1 MRCILRHAPV
11 GMLPR
16 ALRVA
21 TWLGSVV
28 MTLGAATPRAA
39 AQVAPS
45 FPDSGFGTIR
55 GTVFD
60 SLLGSPLAGAHVAV
74 LRGTPSTET
83 DRRGRYVLDSVPAGH
98 QVVTFS
104 HTALD
109 SIGLSSFAF
118 PVTVQAGGMS
128 TLPLGVPSHATYW
141 RAACGAPRRAGADSG
156 IVFGTVRDAETG
168 QRLSSAR
175 VAVTWLT
182 VRWDSPRRWRP
193 DWAVGEVWADPQ
205 GTYYLCGAPVEYLVT
220 AQATSGRFSSGVVD
234 VLVNT
239 RGVVRRDLSVS
250 REVLAVGPD
259 SAPSR
264 TSRGLATVIGTVRGE
279 RGGVLP
285 GAIATLDDVA
295 DTARVDNAGRFTL
308 RNIPSGSRMLMV
320 RRVGYFAWRSPLDL
334 RNRDTT
340 RVEVAL
346 EEANVLDTIRVTAA
360 PQMAAVLQE
369 IDLRRLAGFG
379 YVFGMAEIRQR
390 PNLASVFEG
399 LPSVQVDGRPD
410 RFTLW
415 TRATYSIFGVSR
427 GGYCRMKVY
436 IDGFLADEEQ
446 LATMMPQQVVVVEVY
461 PRPSI
466 SLGRYA
472 DPLSPC
478 GVVLVWTALAR

>member
-1 MRCILRHAPV
+1 MLLRAI
-11 GMLPR
+11 
-16 ALRVA
+16 RVA
-21 TWLGSVV
+21 TSLGSVLV
-28 MTLGAATPRAA
+28 VLGAATPWAA

-45 FPDSGFGTIR
+45 SQDSGFGTIR

-60 SLLGSPLAGAHVAV
+60 SLLGSPLAGAHVAL

-83 DRRGRYVLDSVPAGH
+83 DRRGRYILESVPAGH
-98 QVVTFS
+98 QVVTFW
-104 HTALD
+104 HPALD
-109 SIGLSSFAF
+109 SVGLSNFAF
-118 PVTVQAGGMS
+118 PVTVQAGGVS
-128 TLPLGVPSHATYW
+128 TLPLSVPSHATYW
-141 RAACGAPRRAGADSG
+141 RAACGAAHRGWADSG
-156 IVFGTVRDAETG
+156 IVFGTIRDAETG
-168 QRLSSAR
+168 QRLAGAR
-175 VAVTWLT
+175 AAVTWLT
-182 VRWDSPRRWRP
+182 VRWDSARRWRP
-193 DWAVGEVWADPQ
+193 DRAGTEVWADLQ

-220 AQATSGRFSSGVVD
+220 AQAKAGPFSSGVVD
-234 VLVNT
+234 VLVNA
-239 RGVVRRDLSVS
+239 RGIVRRDLSVS
-250 REVLAVGPD
+250 REVLAAEPD
-259 SAPSR
+259 SAPPR
-264 TSRGLATVIGTVRGE
+264 RSRGLATVIGTVRGE

-295 DTARVDNAGRFTL
+295 DTARVDSVGRFKV
-308 RNIPSGSRMLMV
+308 RNMPSGSRMLMV
-320 RRVGYFAWRSPLDL
+320 RRVGYFAWRSQVDL

-340 RVEVAL
+340 RVEAAL

-446 LATMMPQQVVVVEVY
+446 LATLMPQQAVVVEVY

-478 GVVLVWTALAR
+478 GVVLAWTALAR